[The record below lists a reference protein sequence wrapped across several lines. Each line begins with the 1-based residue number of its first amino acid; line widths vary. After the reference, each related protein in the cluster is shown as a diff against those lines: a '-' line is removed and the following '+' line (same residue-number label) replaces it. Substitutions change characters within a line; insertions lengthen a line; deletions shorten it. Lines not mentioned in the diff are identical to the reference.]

1 MNSYYIKSYHF
12 KVLVIGKTGVD
23 KSTLI
28 NGIFEFNEKD
38 EAKTGNG
45 KPITQEYGEYMS
57 DKRKG
62 LRIIDSKGIKMGD
75 FNINEV
81 FKVTKELIEEKARE
95 GNRDKLIHC
104 IWYCF
109 KSSNLR
115 FEDIEKSTLT
125 LLMNQY
131 DDNLSIIV
139 ITQNF
144 DNKLLKL

>member
-1 MNSYYIKSYHF
+1 
-12 KVLVIGKTGVD
+12 
-23 KSTLI
+23 
-28 NGIFEFNEKD
+28 
-38 EAKTGNG
+38 
-45 KPITQEYGEYMS
+45 
-57 DKRKG
+57 
-62 LRIIDSKGIKMGD
+62 MGD

-81 FKVTKELIEEKARE
+81 FKVTKELIEQKARE
-95 GNRDKLIHC
+95 GNPDKLIHC

-131 DDNLSIIV
+131 DDNNLPIIIV

-144 DNKLLKL
+144 DNEATETMTKIIKDEFRYLDRKIIIMPVIDNGEQK